1 MPLGSAPGPVGW
13 AMAREPM
20 TEPTHTP
27 AQLVSSLWHSSA
39 AVLVLAASSFAAVF
53 ALRVTVGSENDAVSV
68 LLVLPIALVAGR
80 FGWRAGLGAAAL
92 GVGLVVLRSELVGPQ
107 LAALGFAA
115 RITAFVVLGGVLG
128 YVAERAR
135 RAEDAE
141 RHLIA
146 SAPDAIV
153 QVGQSGRIVLVNGAA
168 ERLFGYDGGE
178 LLDRPIESLVPE
190 RFRAA
195 HERDRSRFMT
205 RAALRPMGEGLLLHA
220 RRRDGPDFPVEISLS
235 PHRSAAGLVVTA
247 TIRDVSERVRAE
259 SALRA
264 SEARYRALLEHAPD
278 AIVVLDVAARRFAQ
292 VNEEAERLFGL
303 SRERLLELGPVELS
317 PARQP
322 DGRGSS
328 ESALEKI
335 DAAIAGQTPR
345 FEWVHRAGDGR
356 EIPCEVRLVRL
367 PDPDR
372 ILIRGSITDISE
384 RKRAERERTQ
394 AALERAAAERTRRL
408 QGVTEA
414 ALAHLDLSELAPQL
428 VARCRDTLAAD
439 TATLLL
445 LGADGHTL
453 TVAAAIGFADD
464 ELICQ
469 TTVTVG
475 DGFAGRVA
483 AVRAPIMVEDVDPRE
498 IVGTAMRAAG
508 LRSLLGV
515 PLLVG
520 DSVLG
525 VLHVGSGTTRLFKQ
539 DEVELLRLAGE
550 RVGLAIEHARLY
562 ERERT
567 IAATLQRSL
576 LPSRM
581 PEIPGVALAAS
592 YKPAGAGIEIGGDFF
607 DVFEA
612 KPAGWLIV
620 VGDVCGKGAE
630 AAALTALARYTLRA
644 EALHDSRPAGLLRRL
659 NEAVLRQRTDG
670 LFLTAVCALLTD
682 STDGRCLTV
691 AGGGHPA
698 PLVLRADGDV
708 LELELTRCLIGVVDE
723 PEFSETIV
731 TLTSGDTIVLYTDG
745 LLDAHAPARILNSV
759 ELRAA
764 LAAGPRHDADAIIA
778 SLLDS
783 VGVAEGNCRDDIA
796 VIAARFDGRPD
807 PGAPAIA
814 HMNTVQGAIASQ
826 SREVA

>member
-1 MPLGSAPGPVGW
+1 MG
-13 AMAREPM
+13 REPM
-20 TEPTHTP
+20 TEPKRPP
-27 AQLVSSLWHSSA
+27 AQLVSSLWHSGA
-39 AVLVLAASSFAAVF
+39 AVLALAASLFVAVF
-53 ALRVTVGSENDAVSV
+53 VLRVTAGSENDAVTV
-68 LLVLPIALVAGR
+68 LLVLPIALVGGR
-80 FGWRAGLGAAAL
+80 FGWRAGLASAVL
-92 GVGLVVLRSELVGPQ
+92 GVGLVVFHSQFLGPQ
-107 LAALGFAA
+107 LTALGFVA
-115 RITAFVVLGGVLG
+115 RITAFVLLGGALG

-135 RAEDAE
+135 RAEEAE
-141 RHLIA
+141 RQVIA

-153 QVGQSGRIVLVNGAA
+153 QVDESGRIVLVNRAA
-168 ERLFGYDGGE
+168 ERLFGYDRGE
-178 LLDRPIESLVPE
+178 LLGRPVESLLPE

-195 HERDRSRFMT
+195 HERDRSRFMA
-205 RAALRPMGEGLLLHA
+205 RPALRPMGEGLVLHA
-220 RRRDGPDFPVEISLS
+220 RRRDGCELPVEISLS
-235 PHRSAAGLVVTA
+235 PHRSAAGLVVTT

-278 AIVVLDVAARRFAQ
+278 AIVVLDAAARRFAQ
-292 VNEEAERLFGL
+292 VNQEAERLFGL

-317 PARQP
+317 PPRQP
-322 DGRGSS
+322 DGRHSS

-356 EIPCEVRLVRL
+356 EIPCEIRLVRL
-367 PDPDR
+367 PDPGR

-408 QGVTEA
+408 QGVTET
-414 ALAHLDLSELAPQL
+414 ALAHLDLSELTPQL
-428 VARCRDTLAAD
+428 VARCRDALAAD

-445 LGADGHTL
+445 LAADGHTL
-453 TVAAAIGFADD
+453 TVAAAIGFDDD
-464 ELICQ
+464 ELIRR
-469 TTVTVG
+469 TTVAVG
-475 DGFAGRVA
+475 EGFAGRVA
-483 AVRAPIMVEDVDPRE
+483 AVRAPIIVEDVDARE

-525 VLHVGSGTTRLFKQ
+525 VLHVGSATPRRFKP

-567 IAATLQRSL
+567 IAETLQRSL
-576 LPSRM
+576 LPSRL

-592 YKPAGAGIEIGGDFF
+592 YKPAGTGIEVGGDFY

-620 VGDVCGKGAE
+620 VGDVCGKGAN

-644 EALHDSRPAGLLRRL
+644 EALHDPRPAALLRRL
-659 NEAVLRQRTDG
+659 NDAVLSQLTDG
-670 LFLTAVCALLTD
+670 RFLTAVCALLTD
-682 STDGRCLTV
+682 GAEGRCLTV
-691 AGGGHPA
+691 ASGGHPA
-698 PLVLRADGDV
+698 PLVLRADGAV
-708 LELELTRCLIGVVDE
+708 LELELAGCLIGAFDE
-723 PEFSETIV
+723 PEFSETTV
-731 TLTSGDTIVLYTDG
+731 TLTSGDTILLYTDG
-745 LLDAHAPARILNSV
+745 LLDAHAPARILEPA

-764 LAAGPRHDADAIIA
+764 LAAGPRHDADSIIA
-778 SLLDS
+778 SLLET
-783 VGVAEGNCRDDIA
+783 VGVAAGDCRDDIA
-796 VIAARFDGRPD
+796 VIAATLDGRPGPSAD
-807 PGAPAIA
+807 AIA
-814 HMNTVQGAIASQ
+814 HTNTLHGPDHPPSSP
-826 SREVA
+826 SRRRA